1 MSTFKTF
8 IQSLDPRTLPRVLR
22 ILSGVYYQGSVY
34 ELFGN
39 ECCLPTGEEIKVTGM
54 KIHKVTASFHGS
66 GDNQGLQTIDL
77 PLDFPGFFQIEADT
91 APYLS
96 VEEIVSTI
104 PFGPTRFGHP
114 CFYSPKDIKLGKI
127 TVKTGE
133 KIMFNSVEEVDGVL
147 YVNCGVLQNTQNH
160 SFPIAVSYKGE
171 FYECEDDQVY
181 TLKEIVER
189 KIPRSRKRTVFL
201 HNLVNTYEN
210 VTKVFPDNFK
220 GPIVLSP
227 VYEVQAV
234 MRFRKDI
241 VHILSDLDIEVKD
254 VTEHCDVNCFVQPFS
269 LLDIFER
276 TSKEFPMVAEIIEEP
291 IGCPCQQA
299 YNEFKHGSEIVFHRK
314 VQAQRTLAS
323 EIRSDS
329 SKKHFLIPRSYKG
342 KFKRRP
348 RAFPTAY
355 DLEIGKST
363 NEPLHVVATKAYDS
377 VHERLSSILV
387 GDQFLVLQR
396 QTLDMENEGNK
407 TVIDVLQCEKIG
419 GNTYEKSLLPM
430 YIEGGFV
437 EVIHDKKQYSL
448 SELCKTIQFPFNVKV
463 SVRDLNTVGE
473 DVLAAIPCLQLEEE
487 ITDAYLLVSVVDKPK
502 EVWEIPVNR
511 VSMSVQLVNKVV
523 EEPAV
528 SPSRTHVEEITE
540 EQYYMV
546 RRYENPAKQPPPRPP
561 KMPMQMP
568 TKPTCLSLSVPG
580 VLNAPK
586 PPKPPLNARENVLIM
601 NL

>member
-1 MSTFKTF
+1 MLKHQWRFEEKQSVTF
-8 IQSLDPRTLPRVLR
+8 IS
-22 ILSGVYYQGSVY
+22 SVY

-396 QTLDMENEGNK
+396 QTLDIENEGNK

-568 TKPTCLSLSVPG
+568 TKPTCLSVSVPG

-586 PPKPPLNARENVLIM
+586 PPKVRQTVLVC
-601 NL
+601 NG